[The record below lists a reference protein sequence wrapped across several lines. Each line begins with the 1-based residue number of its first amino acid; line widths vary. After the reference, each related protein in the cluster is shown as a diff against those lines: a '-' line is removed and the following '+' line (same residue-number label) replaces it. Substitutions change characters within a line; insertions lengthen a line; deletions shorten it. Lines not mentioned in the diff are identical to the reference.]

1 MRSRITLVSN
11 PFQSRWTKI
20 VACSIMTIVVLVNLN
35 ILSWRSNSTTAV
47 EIVQKVKCESATKTL
62 ALAELAAY
70 YEKLLLEKGVN
81 TNTIKDAIASK
92 SGKIFNVFYDTKV
105 GADKKMI
112 IETIPPAQN
121 VPPPSPSTT
130 PDTRFKGD
138 TKIVFKELGSTNI
151 LKGVMMDWWFDFC
164 MARESTEVIWHP
176 LLPRVPQLSAI
187 TLTLADKDRT
197 VGSNLYRRMSGY
209 LFVKETASFDFKLLS
224 RDGAEV
230 LVYDTGLTLSK
241 INEIN
246 PKMRYDSK
254 KELFH
259 SKLTKATMDA
269 QDKVIPLSAMFQIES
284 QNIEL
289 KKDQIYALEIIQGGK
304 HFTKY
309 SLQWKP
315 FGSTFNRYTAIGQE
329 NLFHQ
334 DGKMVPGLLKQK
346 YDPKPIYSPNDSELR
361 RLSFYKLPMLESR
374 HLIDEAGL
382 YCEEREKRYI
392 KVDQLYQGYNEY
404 TDNVKSYPQEY
415 FKFGL
420 DNRYTLLDKATA
432 LQIADRT
439 FKKLSRAHQ
448 STLELVNVV
457 YVMSNFG
464 PLHNQTITSGPKYF
478 FVELDVRNKSHGSKV
493 FRASHFVEPINEPTK
508 DLCFVREWAPK
519 GHGQVEINLMT
530 AIKNQRAWLNYLILM
545 LEELLAEIKDTNV
558 ILNLIDYNSTDGDYE
573 QILKASKLKFK
584 YLNPIRDSKLSTKFS
599 KVKALNYGIKHVQ
612 NENSIVF
619 ILDLHLQLPL
629 NIFDRIRKLTIQ
641 NRTAYNPT
649 LMKMGCGD
657 HEQYTPKMKST
668 IWLDYGTGMM
678 SMYKSDWMKVGCFN
692 EKLFKD
698 KWGGEDWEVMDRMV
712 GNGIQIIHQRLPRFY
727 HIHHDRKH
735 MWNKT

>member
-197 VGSNLYRRMSGY
+197 
-209 LFVKETASFDFKLLS
+209 LLW
-224 RDGAEV
+224 
-230 LVYDTGLTLSK
+230 
-241 INEIN
+241 
-246 PKMRYDSK
+246 
-254 KELFH
+254 
-259 SKLTKATMDA
+259 DA

-545 LEELLAEIKDTNV
+545 LEELLTEIKDTNV

-584 YLNPIRDSKLSTKFS
+584 YMNPIRDSKLSTKFS

-649 LMKMGCGD
+649 LMKLGCGD